1 MYEFTTLL
9 AQGLKILASV
19 NIILIKS
26 VESLCIVRK
35 IRLRLPVSVEWR
47 NWKLVVRRSLR
58 FPLYIKSLWPS
69 AHCCRRSALLPKSFR
84 DQSFLVV
91 LSSLTRTMSP
101 TERLCSSFC
110 HSDLLLRFCRYSLF
124 HLTQLI
130 GRVLYDVNLK
140 SGIKW
145 EVPDGEQNVWA

>member
-47 NWKLVVRRSLR
+47 NWKQVSAFPALHKVTSALRVTSEILPRPVVSGCVVLLNQNYVTDRGVVFEFL
-58 FPLYIKSLWPS
+58 PL
-69 AHCCRRSALLPKSFR
+69 RSALKVLQILSF
-84 DQSFLVV
+84 
-91 LSSLTRTMSP
+91 P
-101 TERLCSSFC
+101 
-110 HSDLLLRFCRYSLF
+110 SDPE
-124 HLTQLI
+124 LI